1 VTNQEYAAAEV
12 LSSIGITIAQHAKT
26 NRGWGWSIQNDKIV
40 RDWEGPYSTP
50 AYAAAAALAWL
61 VEHARKGVLCHHV
74 HTEPIDDDLIMPWL
88 KAFEERAHQ

>member
-1 VTNQEYAAAEV
+1 MTIQENATAEV
-12 LSSIGITIAQHAKT
+12 LSSIGIAITQHANA

-50 AYAAAAALAWL
+50 AHAAAAALAWL
-61 VEHARKGVLCHHV
+61 VEHARKGLLCQHV
-74 HTEPIDDDLIMPWL
+74 HTEQVDDDLMLPWL